1 MKNIRIWVCNLVN
14 EWPWPTSIWRQV
26 QFSPVIFDNELK
38 IVNQGCRNR
47 EDKGGRSPPDFDRT
61 VNSNS
66 TSGADY
72 AHHNTTRPLSPG
84 FSDLPTALQWFSFLL
99 FFSGKNS
106 F

>member
-26 QFSPVIFDNELK
+26 QFSPAIFDNELK

-47 EDKGGRSPPDFDRT
+47 GDRGGRSPPYFGRT
-61 VNSNS
+61 INFNL

-72 AHHNTTRPLSPG
+72 VHHITTRPLG
-84 FSDLPTALQWFSFLL
+84 FSDLPVLLPTALF
-99 FFSGKNS
+99 G
-106 F
+106 